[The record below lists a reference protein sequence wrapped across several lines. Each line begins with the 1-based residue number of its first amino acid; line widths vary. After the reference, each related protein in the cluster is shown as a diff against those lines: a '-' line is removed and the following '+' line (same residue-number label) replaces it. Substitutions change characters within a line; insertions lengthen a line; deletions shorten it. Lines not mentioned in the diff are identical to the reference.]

1 MREEV
6 SKFRMTTKL
15 EANKAQRK
23 QLGKEDEKSHV
34 PLLTEVCFTYA
45 SF

>member
-1 MREEV
+1 MLQEV
-6 SKFRMTTKL
+6 SKFRLIKL
-15 EANKAQRK
+15 EANKAQGK

-34 PLLTEVCFTYA
+34 PLLIELCFTYA